1 MRRLAQALAVLGA
14 SLLVA
19 DASAAPRETFALVY
33 AIERDAEGCPSE
45 AELRA
50 SLTEAAGYDPVAEPG
65 SSPRRSVLIEIG
77 REKEVFRATI
87 AETPASADSAR
98 SFHGPSC
105 NDVVSSVVLSLAV
118 SLDPQFTPKAP
129 PAPPDPPP
137 ATIVYVPVYID
148 RPATPPP
155 APAPAKPPR
164 PPYPIKGFVEGG
176 FGVGGGYV
184 PYVSIGP
191 EIDLGLRGDQW
202 EIAGG
207 VTYQAPGDADH
218 GSGVSATTQSV
229 LGVLNVCGAPR
240 VLPVFSLFACGTTL
254 LGGSFANGNGF
265 DSNRSTSRAALFTGG
280 RVGGLLFPHRRVELR
295 LAAEVTANLLPLD
308 MYFYDGLGTDPV
320 PIYVAPA
327 VAGRALLSVGVP
339 FP

>member
-1 MRRLAQALAVLGA
+1 MRGVAQALAGLGA

-19 DASAAPRETFALVY
+19 DATAAPRETFALVY
-33 AIERDAEGCPSE
+33 AIEREAEGCPSE

-65 SSPRRSVLIEIG
+65 SDPRRSVLIEIG
-77 REKEVFRATI
+77 REKEDFRATI

-105 NDVVSSVVLSLAV
+105 NDVMSSVVLSLAV
-118 SLDPQFTPKAP
+118 SLDPQLTPKAP
-129 PAPPDPPP
+129 SAPPDPAP

-148 RPATPPP
+148 RPAPPPP
-155 APAPAKPPR
+155 APPPTKPKR

-184 PYVSIGP
+184 PYVSLGP
-191 EIDLGLRGDQW
+191 EIDVGLRGDQW
-202 EIAGG
+202 ELAGG
-207 VTYQAPGDADH
+207 ATYQAPGDADH
-218 GSGVSATTQSV
+218 GSGVSATMQSV
-229 LGVLNVCGAPR
+229 MGVLNVCGAPR
-240 VLPVFSLFACGTTL
+240 ILPFFSLFACGTTL
-254 LGGSFANGNGF
+254 LGGSFASGNGF
-265 DSNRSTSRAALFTGG
+265 DNNHSTSRAALFTGG
-280 RVGGLLFPHRRVELR
+280 RVGGLLFPHPRVALR

-308 MYFYDGLGTDPV
+308 MYFYNGVRSDPI
-320 PIYVAPA
+320 PIYGAPA
-327 VAGRALLSVGVP
+327 VAGRALLSAGVP